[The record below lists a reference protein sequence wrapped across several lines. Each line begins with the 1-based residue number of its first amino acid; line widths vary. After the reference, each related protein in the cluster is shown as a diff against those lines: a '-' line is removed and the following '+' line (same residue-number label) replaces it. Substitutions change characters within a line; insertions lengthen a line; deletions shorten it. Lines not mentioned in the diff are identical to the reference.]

1 MDDKDYQDPLWV
13 TAIVSLLVGVA
24 AGACLFY
31 GLSGGI

>member
-1 MDDKDYQDPLWV
+1 MNDKDYQDPPWV
-13 TAIVSLLVGVA
+13 IAVASLLVGVA